1 MRAGV
6 TFQSSTNSASGTR
19 GSRSLSP
26 GSFDQTTMSVNKV
39 ILLGNLG
46 RDPEVRYL
54 PSGQPVA
61 NFSVATS
68 ERFKGRDGTN
78 KESTEWHNIV
88 VYGKQA
94 ELCSQYLK
102 KGRQVYIEGRLT
114 TRQWE
119 AKDGSGKRNRTEV
132 VAQRVQFLGGR
143 SDGMGAGGAGARG
156 GGGGMDEPEDFSTDM
171 PPAGPDDDDI
181 PF

>member
-1 MRAGV
+1 MAG
-6 TFQSSTNSASGTR
+6 S
-19 GSRSLSP
+19 
-26 GSFDQTTMSVNKV
+26 MKKV
-39 ILLGNLG
+39 MIIGNLG

-119 AKDGSGKRNRTEV
+119 AKDGTGKRTRTEV

-143 SDGMGAGGAGARG
+143 GDGAGGGAGAR
-156 GGGGMDEPEDFSTDM
+156 GGGGMDEPEDFSNDM